1 MITVGALLLFLL
13 MMEAF
18 LHRWL
23 RAGGSDEA
31 GRAESRP
38 QRKRPPDGTDHRAL
52 LAAEAT
58 AVHRLLDGQIDT
70 AAYHQHMHELACREE
85 LTRGA
90 PS

>member
-1 MITVGALLLFLL
+1 VITIGALLLSLLL
-13 MMEAF
+13 MEVS
-18 LHRWL
+18 LRRWL
-23 RAGGSDEA
+23 RASGPDEA
-31 GRAESRP
+31 GPAESRP
-38 QRKRPPDGTDHRAL
+38 QRTRPPDGTGHRAL

-70 AAYHQHMHELACREE
+70 AAYHQQMHELACREE